1 MAVRSRDWLF
11 GWYLFIPWIILI
23 RVFRW
28 VDREYDRRFDNMDD
42 KDIPLQI
49 IAGWLYGVC
58 VEIWYFFSAYIVDD
72 DIDEMI
78 RGYTGDW

>member
-1 MAVRSRDWLF
+1 MKVLDWVF

-28 VDREYDRRFDNMDD
+28 IDKEYDRRFDNRDD

-49 IAGWLYGVC
+49 IAGWLYSVC
-58 VEIWYFFSAYIVDD
+58 VDIWYFFSAYIVDD
-72 DIDEMI
+72 DMDEMI

>member
-1 MAVRSRDWLF
+1 MRVLDWVF

-49 IAGWLYGVC
+49 IAEWLYDVC
-58 VEIWYFFSAYIVDD
+58 VDIWYFFSAYIVDD
-72 DIDEMI
+72 DVDEMI